1 MQHLTRRPRFPM
13 ILLALASLAGTAMAQ
28 SHMGHGQ
35 MPMNAGQTP
44 MAQGAMADNAMPA
57 MTDAEVRKID
67 KEAGKITLRHGEIK
81 HMDMPPMTMVF
92 TVRDKALL
100 DKVSVGNKVR
110 FHVVSENGLMVVT
123 DLQPAP

>member
-35 MPMNAGQTP
+35 MPMAAGQTP
-44 MAQGAMADNAMPA
+44 MAQGAMATNAMPA